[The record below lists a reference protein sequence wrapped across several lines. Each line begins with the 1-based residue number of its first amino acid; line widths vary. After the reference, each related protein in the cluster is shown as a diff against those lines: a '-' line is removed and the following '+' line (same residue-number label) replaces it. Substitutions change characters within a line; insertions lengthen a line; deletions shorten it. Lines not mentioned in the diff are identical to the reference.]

1 MNYHLSIAFFKQ
13 FNQLS
18 TLANYQFEINKMARS
33 QWVYASGSQWVR
45 FDSTSSHEIEK
56 MFFKGGAGW
65 VHVRAFGGQ
74 VYVNATS
81 GYVCSNSGL
90 RFTIARLLV

>member
-1 MNYHLSIAFFKQ
+1 M
-13 FNQLS
+13 
-18 TLANYQFEINKMARS
+18 TRS

-45 FDSTSSHEIEK
+45 FETTASREIER
-56 MFFKGGAGW
+56 MFDKGAAGW

-81 GYVCSNSGL
+81 GYVASNSGL